1 MPWTDPA
8 GHVWVTGEV
17 VTAANLN
24 TYVRLNLEALYD
36 APFCRAFASAAVSV
50 PNLAI
55 TALALNSES
64 QDNDGIH
71 STVTNTSRATPP
83 TAGGYVVTGWVTYA
97 GSTGGSQRTAL
108 LRLNGT
114 TKIGQLD
121 EPRNG
126 AAETALSLVAL
137 YRFSGTDYVEL
148 CGYQDTGGALNV
160 VTAVLALAQVSKA
173 G

>member
-1 MPWTDPA
+1 MAWTDPA

-36 APFCRAFASAAVSV
+36 APFCRAFASAALGVASIT
-50 PNLAI
+50 I
-55 TALALNSES
+55 TALALNTES
-64 QDNDGIH
+64 QDNDAIH
-71 STVTNTSRATPP
+71 STATNTTRFTPP
-83 TAGGYVVTGWVTYA
+83 TAGGYLVTGWVTYA

-126 AAETALSLVAL
+126 AAETALSLVGA
-137 YRFSGTDYVEL
+137 YRFSGSDYVEL
-148 CGYQDTGGALNV
+148 CAYQDSGASLNV
-160 VTAVLALAQVSKA
+160 VTAVMSIAHVSRAL
-173 G
+173 